1 MGDFKFK
8 LVFLCFS
15 HTLLHVYTELP
26 LALIP
31 IIKSEYELPFLIVSL
46 IVAIPRLSSLLLS
59 IPSGLIADRFGATK
73 VISISLFLEFL
84 AGVIILSTNSIEF
97 IVLGFS
103 LTSIASTL
111 YHPPALSAA
120 ANILPSNFR
129 SRGMGFHGASGTLG
143 VAIGPLTLGLVLNRF
158 GWKYAYLV
166 WIIPILIS
174 IIVSIIVKIDF
185 GISEGIKSKSD
196 NSKVSV
202 KSSFKE
208 VLNSVFIFFLIIM
221 LFRDAAGTS
230 ISTYITSYF
239 TYERG
244 LDPAISS
251 IIFGLSPLLGLIS
264 NLVGGFIGDKFGLR
278 NSFTFIISMLILS
291 IFGIIFS
298 PSI

>member
-103 LTSIASTL
+103 LTSIASIL
-111 YHPPALSAA
+111 YHPPALIAD
-120 ANILPSNFR
+120 AN
-129 SRGMGFHGASGTLG
+129 
-143 VAIGPLTLGLVLNRF
+143 
-158 GWKYAYLV
+158 
-166 WIIPILIS
+166 
-174 IIVSIIVKIDF
+174 
-185 GISEGIKSKSD
+185 
-196 NSKVSV
+196 
-202 KSSFKE
+202 
-208 VLNSVFIFFLIIM
+208 
-221 LFRDAAGTS
+221 
-230 ISTYITSYF
+230 
-239 TYERG
+239 
-244 LDPAISS
+244 
-251 IIFGLSPLLGLIS
+251 
-264 NLVGGFIGDKFGLR
+264 
-278 NSFTFIISMLILS
+278 
-291 IFGIIFS
+291 
-298 PSI
+298 